1 MDCGKQITIEEWCEF
16 SEGVFICLSNC
27 LEGHILFCFPSD
39 LFSYMIHL
47 DVFLRFKCLL
57 VTSLPFFFS
66 MTQVLLL
73 WEIVKLWNTSD
84 LMLLPFC
91 QPKGHSEVFAPWTGR
106 KVGKC
111 ALQEDCWAGGGRDRY
126 VQLYQWVDSEVR
138 EKSLLQSLKVLR
150 GFCKYIGIPFTKSQ
164 IEKSVVLGEQSKD
177 KSIDNEL

>member
-111 ALQEDCWAGGGRDRY
+111 ALQEDCWAGVGLVGEGIDMFSYISELTQKWERSHFCSLWRYYGGFVNTLVSPSPNHR
-126 VQLYQWVDSEVR
+126 
-138 EKSLLQSLKVLR
+138 LR
-150 GFCKYIGIPFTKSQ
+150 NPLC
-164 IEKSVVLGEQSKD
+164 
-177 KSIDNEL
+177 

>member
-1 MDCGKQITIEEWCEF
+1 MWILGRGFYMSLKLPR
-16 SEGVFICLSNC
+16 S
-27 LEGHILFCFPSD
+27 HILFCFPSD

-57 VTSLPFFFS
+57 VTSLPFSFN

-73 WEIVKLWNTSD
+73 WEIVKHWSTSG

-91 QPKGHSEVFAPWTGR
+91 QPEGHSEVFASWTGR

-111 ALQEDCWAGGGRDRY
+111 ALREDW
-126 VQLYQWVDSEVR
+126 
-138 EKSLLQSLKVLR
+138 LLGWWGQGMDVFSYINELTQKWERSHLEILR